1 MTAPEDRTQ
10 QLRTAPPDEVTTALP
25 GPLDLTG
32 PAPEP
37 YDAQPSDLG
46 WPDREE
52 PQQDEEGETRTL
64 HLDELFE
71 TEPYPEAE
79 PAVVSPAPV
88 APGAPLAAAGDVPLS
103 VDATTWTAMP
113 IVPVRSEP
121 APVPVSSG
129 AAAPPT
135 TSRRPADRPG
145 AELVAQLRKD
155 AATAYDATRRRT
167 QEWLG
172 VADNALTLL
181 TALVG
186 VLLIVVVA
194 VMGH

>member
-1 MTAPEDRTQ
+1 MTAPEDQTRR
-10 QLRTAPPDEVTTALP
+10 LRTAPPDEVTTALP
-25 GPLDLTG
+25 GPLDLTR
-32 PAPEP
+32 PAAEP
-37 YDAQPSDLG
+37 YDAQPSDVG
-46 WPDREE
+46 WPDRDE
-52 PQQDEEGETRTL
+52 PDQHEDGQARAL

-71 TEPYPEAE
+71 TEPYLEPEPE
-79 PAVVSPAPV
+79 PSVTAGPSV
-88 APGAPLAAAGDVPLS
+88 APAAPLAAAGDPPLS

-121 APVPVSSG
+121 APVPP
-129 AAAPPT
+129 APAPT
-135 TSRRPADRPG
+135 TSPRAADRPG
-145 AELVAQLRKD
+145 ADLLAQLRKD
-155 AATAYDATRRRT
+155 ASAAYDATRRRT